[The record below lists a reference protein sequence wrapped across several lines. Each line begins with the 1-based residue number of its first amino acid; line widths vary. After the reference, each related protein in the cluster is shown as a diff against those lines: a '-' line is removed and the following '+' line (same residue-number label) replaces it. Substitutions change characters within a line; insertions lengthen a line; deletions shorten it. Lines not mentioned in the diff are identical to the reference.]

1 LAHLKSFPNP
11 SKKRAPENKRAI
23 ARSLAA
29 TSKGSCSQRDPGRII
44 SKLGNWAHYI
54 EILNSSGSV
63 IVIDDISK
71 RFGGISAVDHCSFRI
86 ETGRI
91 TGLIGPNGAGK
102 TTLFNIIAG
111 FVRPSSG
118 RIWLDGED
126 ITGLPPHHLFR
137 RGLVRTFQIPR
148 EFGRMTVLENLM
160 VVPPQQV
167 GENLFNAWFR
177 WRRVQRQERNLQA
190 RAEEVLQR
198 LNLIHLR
205 DQLAATL
212 SGGQKKLLELGRT
225 LMTDARV
232 ILLDEPGAGV
242 NRTLLADLMRFIE
255 YLNRERGCTFCIIEH
270 DLDLVTRLCDHVV
283 VMAAGRVLT
292 QGSMEEIK
300 QNPAVREAYLGSV
313 ALSDSLSPSKPS
325 SLPSEGSLS

>member
-1 LAHLKSFPNP
+1 MGF
-11 SKKRAPENKRAI
+11 
-23 ARSLAA
+23 
-29 TSKGSCSQRDPGRII
+29 SQ
-44 SKLGNWAHYI
+44 
-54 EILNSSGSV
+54 SSSV
-63 IVIDDISK
+63 IVIDNISK
-71 RFGGISAVDHCSFRI
+71 QFGGVNALDRCSFRI
-86 ETGRI
+86 EAGRI

-111 FVRPSSG
+111 FIRPSSG

-126 ITGLPPHHLFR
+126 VTGLPPHRLFH

-160 VVPPQQV
+160 VVPPEQA

-177 WRRVQRQERNLQA
+177 WRQVQRQERQLQA
-190 RAEEVLQR
+190 RAEEVLER

-205 DQLAATL
+205 DQLAVNL

-225 LMTDARV
+225 LMADARV

-242 NRTLLADLMRFIE
+242 NRTLLADLIRFIE

-283 VMAAGRVLT
+283 VMAGGRVLT
-292 QGSMEEIK
+292 QGSMQEIK
-300 QNPAVREAYLGSV
+300 QNPAVREAYLGSIALAD
-313 ALSDSLSPSKPS
+313 ALSSSQTSTVSP
-325 SLPSEGSLS
+325 EGSPP

>member
-1 LAHLKSFPNP
+1 MEF
-11 SKKRAPENKRAI
+11 
-23 ARSLAA
+23 
-29 TSKGSCSQRDPGRII
+29 SQ
-44 SKLGNWAHYI
+44 
-54 EILNSSGSV
+54 SSSV
-63 IVIDDISK
+63 IVIDNISK
-71 RFGGISAVDHCSFRI
+71 QFGGVNALDRCSFRI
-86 ETGRI
+86 EAGRI

-111 FVRPSSG
+111 FIRPSSG

-126 ITGLPPHHLFR
+126 VTGLPPHRLFH

-160 VVPPQQV
+160 VVPPKQA

-177 WRRVQRQERNLQA
+177 WRRVQRQERQLQA
-190 RAEEVLQR
+190 RAGEVLER

-205 DQLAATL
+205 DQLAVNL

-225 LMTDARV
+225 LMADARV

-242 NRTLLADLMRFIE
+242 NRTLLADLIRFIE

-270 DLDLVTRLCDHVV
+270 DLDLVTRLCQHVV
-283 VMAAGRVLT
+283 VMAGGRVLT
-292 QGSMEEIK
+292 QGSMQEIK
-300 QNPAVREAYLGSV
+300 QNPAVREAYLGSIALAD
-313 ALSDSLSPSKPS
+313 ALSSEPASTLSP
-325 SLPSEGSLS
+325 EGSPP